1 MDKDIQ
7 IRQAT
12 KEDLPELL
20 NCEQEVIT
28 AERPFDPTIKQGKTS
43 YYDLVELMENFN
55 ALVLVASIQDTIV
68 ATGYALEKP
77 ARHYLDHDTY
87 AYLGFMYTQP
97 EYRGQGI
104 NGQIIKKLKEW
115 AISKGLM
122 EVRLT
127 VYDQNEPAIRAY
139 EKVGFKK
146 HIVEMRLRIGE

>member
-104 NGQIIKKLKEW
+104 NGQIIKELKEW

>member
-1 MDKDIQ
+1 MHKDIQ

-12 KEDLPELL
+12 RADLPELL
-20 NCEQEVIT
+20 NCEQEVI
-28 AERPFDPTIKQGKTS
+28 AWERPFDSTIKQGKTS
-43 YYDLVELMENFN
+43 YYDLVELMENSN
-55 ALVLVASIQDTIV
+55 ALVLVAGIENTIV

-97 EYRGQGI
+97 AYRGQGI
-104 NGQIIKKLKEW
+104 NGQIINKLKEW
-115 AISKGLM
+115 ALSKGLM

-127 VYDQNEPAIRAY
+127 VYDQNDPAIRAY

>member
-1 MDKDIQ
+1 MHKDIQ

-12 KEDLPELL
+12 TADLPLLL

-28 AERPFDPTIKQGKTS
+28 AERPFDPTIKQEKTS
-43 YYDLVELMENFN
+43 YYDLVELMENSN
-55 ALVLVASIQDTIV
+55 ALVLVASIENTIV

-97 EYRGQGI
+97 AYRGQGI

-127 VYDQNEPAIRAY
+127 VYDQNDPAIRAY